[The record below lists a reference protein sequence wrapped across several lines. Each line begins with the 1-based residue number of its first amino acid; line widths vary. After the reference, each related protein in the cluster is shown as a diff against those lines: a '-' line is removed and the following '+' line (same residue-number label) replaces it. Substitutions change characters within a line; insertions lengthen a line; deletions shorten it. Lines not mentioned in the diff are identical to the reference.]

1 MPKFNDSE
9 RNFVTFT
16 TTLHKTMEHLKFCD
30 KAPHQFYA
38 RLTNC
43 RLQGT
48 GTEMTCVEQSN
59 AGMGGRR
66 SSVPT
71 VVTIRLHSYIQSHPP
86 RHQLPLKWIQGVL
99 EKSQFLYL
107 VILMILY
114 IYLISSISSCGH

>member
-38 RLTNC
+38 RLTNLQTAGDGDGNDVC
-43 RLQGT
+43 R
-48 GTEMTCVEQSN
+48 TEQCWD
-59 AGMGGRR
+59 GLRI
-66 SSVPT
+66 VPT

-86 RHQLPLKWIQGVL
+86 PATTEVDTGCPRKKSIPLFGHPNDFIYLPNFINIKLWPLK
-99 EKSQFLYL
+99 
-107 VILMILY
+107 
-114 IYLISSISSCGH
+114 